1 VFVVYFYNEIEKTI
15 GGIKPI
21 KRIMSKSVSWFHV
34 WGRGLLIGWLGWTI
48 YSMLYAGILTLQA
61 GVVYIYSLSGS
72 LASHYLMALYSIPV
86 WFWTTRILAKRK
98 WPVHLLGHVAGA
110 LIFAYAWLWSFLT
123 LFHRLFG
130 EETWQQAQLFAIKY
144 WLLHEAAVVY
154 AVFVGIFY
162 VWRYQQQLREKEQ
175 REAELRLRTNQIELA
190 VLKAQLNPHFL
201 FNTLNSIN
209 ALVGSDP
216 EAARRVLAQLA
227 EVLRYS
233 LDSDR
238 QPLVPLADEL
248 HFVETYL
255 AIEKARF
262 DKRLQI
268 KMEIDEAARPLLVPP
283 MILQPL
289 AENAV
294 KHGIAPKE
302 EGGELLL
309 RVQRQNDH
317 LEIEV
322 ADNGIGA
329 NEASSD
335 NLLNNGRGLHN
346 TDLRLRKIFGDEA
359 GLQVSNG
366 KEGFRVKFR
375 IPVNSVQ

>member
-1 VFVVYFYNEIEKTI
+1 MQNPSSFCA
-15 GGIKPI
+15 
-21 KRIMSKSVSWFHV
+21 R
-34 WGRGLLIGWLGWTI
+34 GRGLLVGWLAWTA
-48 YSMLYAGILTLQA
+48 YSMLYAGILSLQA
-61 GVVYIYSLSGS
+61 GVVYIYALFGS
-72 LASHYLMALYSIPV
+72 LLSHYLMALYSVPV
-86 WFWTTRILAKRK
+86 WFLVTRVLANKR
-98 WPVHLLGHVAGA
+98 WPLHLVGLFVGA
-110 LIFAYAWLWSFLT
+110 MLYAYVWHLSFLE
-123 LFHRLFG
+123 LFHRFFG
-130 EETWQQAQLFAIKY
+130 EQVWQQSQLFAIKY
-144 WLLHEAAVVY
+144 WLIHEAIVVY

-175 REAELRLRTNQIELA
+175 REAELRLHANQMELA

-216 EAARRVLAQLA
+216 EAARRVLAQFA

-233 LDSDR
+233 LESDR
-238 QPLVPLADEL
+238 QPLVPLSEEL

-262 DKRLQI
+262 DRRLQI
-268 KMEIDEAARPLLVPP
+268 KMEIDDAARHLLVPP

-302 EGGELLL
+302 EGGELSL
-309 RVQRQNDH
+309 RVQQQENY

-322 ADNGIGA
+322 ADNGVGLSA
-329 NEASSD
+329 VQPND
-335 NLLNNGRGLHN
+335 LLNNGTGLRN
-346 TDLRLRKIFGDEA
+346 TDLRLRRMFGESS
-359 GLQVSNG
+359 GLQVSNSQD
-366 KEGFRVKFR
+366 GFHVKFQ
-375 IPVNSVQ
+375 IPVKSNQ